1 MRRAV
6 KYIMLICCVLLL
18 TVAAVGCRK
27 DINCRCA
34 VRGASGSP
42 HPLDVRVIT
51 VSSRSDCRDI
61 YYVVYNTGD
70 LSGDQGMVDSLF
82 CTDYPF
88 DVTVVDSTVTH
99 SNGAKQ

>member
-1 MRRAV
+1 MRRIV
-6 KYIMLICCVLLL
+6 KYILLISCLLCL
-18 TVAAVGCRK
+18 TMMSVGCRK

-34 VRGASGSP
+34 VRGASGSG
-42 HPLDVRVIT
+42 HALDVRVIT

-61 YYVVYNTGD
+61 YYVVYNNSD
-70 LSGDQGMVDSLF
+70 LAEDHGMVDSLF